1 MLDLRIKVDAA
12 AAARQVKDIA
22 QNQIPFTTAL
32 ALTRT
37 AQKAQKAVQKSL
49 PALFIIRRGS
59 WALGGVRIEAA
70 TKRMLT
76 AAVKDINPY
85 MGLQET
91 GGTKFPMGKNIAVP
105 LRGARASRRSLI
117 SEQNKPRQLLDSGRG
132 FILHLPKSG
141 RDFICTWRGRRKGLA
156 FMYVLIPRAEIR
168 EAYHFGETVQTTV
181 QRVFESTFAAA
192 WEEVKARG

>member
-37 AQKAQKAVQKSL
+37 AQKAQKVIRQAL
-49 PALFIIRRGS
+49 PERFIIRRKA
-59 WALGGVRIEAA
+59 WALGGIRVEAA
-70 TKRMLT
+70 NKRMLT
-76 AAVKDINPY
+76 AVIKDINPY
-85 MGLQET
+85 MGLQEI

-105 LRGARASRRSLI
+105 LKGARASRRSMI

-132 FILHLPKSG
+132 FIVHLPKSG
-141 RDFICTWRGRRKGLA
+141 REFICTWRGRRKGLA
-156 FMYVLIPRAEIR
+156 FMYVLIPRAEIHK
-168 EAYHFGETVQTTV
+168 AYRFGETVQTTV
-181 QRVFESTFAAA
+181 DRVFESTFAAA

>member
-37 AQKAQKAVQKSL
+37 AQKAQKVIRQAL
-49 PALFIIRRGS
+49 PERFIIRRKA
-59 WALGGVRIEAA
+59 WALGGIRVEAA

-76 AAVKDINPY
+76 AVVKDINPY
-85 MGLQET
+85 MGLQEI
-91 GGTKFPMGKNIAVP
+91 GGTKFPIGKNIAVP

-117 SEQNKPRQLLDSGRG
+117 SKRNMPRQLLDSGRG

-141 RDFICTWRGRRKGLA
+141 REFICTWRGRRKGLA

-192 WEEVKARG
+192 WEEVKTRG

>member
-37 AQKAQKAVQKSL
+37 AQKAQKVIRQAL
-49 PALFIIRRGS
+49 PERFIIRRKA
-59 WALGGVRIEAA
+59 WALGGIRVEAA

-76 AAVKDINPY
+76 AVVKDINPY
-85 MGLQET
+85 MGLQEI

-105 LRGARASRRSLI
+105 LKGARASRRSLI
-117 SEQNKPRQLLDSGRG
+117 SKRNMPRQLLDSGRG

-141 RDFICTWRGRRKGLA
+141 REFICTWRGRRKGLA

-192 WEEVKARG
+192 WEEVKTRG